1 MQCDE
6 VIWKTIAHNFC
17 SYKVKTTTQNF
28 CRNEYNVTGLCNR
41 QSCPL
46 ANSRYATVRE
56 HEGKLYLY
64 MKTVERAHTPAKM
77 WERIRLSK
85 NYAQALEQI
94 DKELIYWPQ
103 FQIHKCKQRATK
115 MTQYLIRMRKLQLKP
130 RPQLIGVKKKV
141 ERREARRE
149 AKAEAAARLDQ
160 NIEKELLD
168 RLKKGVYGTDAIVN
182 DKQSAFVGALDKLA
196 DEGEV
201 ELDEEDWEEDEEEL
215 EGEMEREDE
224 DDLERE
230 FVSDVSDEEEDLEDG
245 FGTMEFVSDEDEE
258 DDSGDDADQLSG
270 SDDGT
275 DAASTTS
282 SQPPKAKRSKP
293 ATAKG
298 RKDQKR
304 ARIEVEYETEQPIRD
319 AQAQW

>member
-28 CRNEYNVTGLCNR
+28 CRNEYNVTGLCNK

-64 MKTVERAHTPAKM
+64 MKTIERAHTPAKM
-77 WERIRLSK
+77 WERVRLSR

-94 DKELIYWPQ
+94 DKELIYWPE
-103 FQIHKCKQRATK
+103 FSIHKCKQRMTK
-115 MTQYLIRMRKLQLKP
+115 QTQYLIRMRKLQLKP
-130 RPQLIGVKKKV
+130 RPQLIGVKKKI

-160 NIEKELLD
+160 NIEKELLE

-182 DKQSAFVGALDKLA
+182 EKQSAFVGALDRLA
-196 DEGEV
+196 DQG
-201 ELDEEDWEEDEEEL
+201 ELDVDEIEDEDEDMEEDEEM
-215 EGEMEREDE
+215 EMEEEDE
-224 DDLERE
+224 DGFERE
-230 FVSDVSDEEEDLEDG
+230 FVSDVSDDEDEDVMDVEDAAEFASGDSESSEE
-245 FGTMEFVSDEDEE
+245 SDEDVNQ
-258 DDSGDDADQLSG
+258 AQARKIQMLAK
-270 SDDGT
+270 
-275 DAASTTS
+275 AA
-282 SQPPKAKRSKP
+282 AK
-293 ATAKG
+293 
-298 RKDQKR
+298 KDKRR
-304 ARIEVEYETEQPIRD
+304 ARVEVEYETEQTPRD
-319 AQAQW
+319 AQSHW

>member
-17 SYKVKTTTQNF
+17 SFKVKTTTQNF
-28 CRNEYNVTGLCNR
+28 CRNEYNVTGLCSR

-64 MKTVERAHTPAKM
+64 MKTIERAHTPAKM
-77 WERIRLSK
+77 WERVKLSK

-103 FQIHKCKQRATK
+103 FMIHKCKQRMTK

-130 RPQLIGVKKKV
+130 KAQLVGIKKKV

-160 NIEKELLD
+160 SIEKELLE
-168 RLKKGVYGTDAIVN
+168 RLKRGVYGEDAIVN
-182 DKQSAFVGALDKLA
+182 DKQSAFMGALDQLA
-196 DEGEV
+196 DEGE
-201 ELDEEDWEEDEEEL
+201 LDMDEIEEE
-215 EGEMEREDE
+215 EYEEEE
-224 DDLERE
+224 EEELERE
-230 FVSDVSDEEEDLEDG
+230 FVSDMSEEEDDLEDAVPYH
-245 FGTMEFVSDEDEE
+245 FGSDESEDGDSDSDSDGDALHEGDSDEDAKPNKK
-258 DDSGDDADQLSG
+258 S
-270 SDDGT
+270 
-275 DAASTTS
+275 AAG
-282 SQPPKAKRSKP
+282 AKRKAP
-293 ATAKG
+293 RAGG
-298 RKDQKR
+298 RQKSKR
-304 ARIEVEYETEQPIRD
+304 AYVEVEYEHEQPARE
-319 AQAQW
+319 AATGW